1 MLSQA
6 AARAF
11 TPVRLGPITLRNRF
25 VKTATFEGM
34 SPDGVPSPALVEHH
48 RGIAAGGTAM
58 TTVAYCSV
66 ARHGLTFEHQLWMR
80 REIVA
85 QLRKLTDA
93 VHDEGGAAA
102 IQLGHAGY
110 FADKHVIGARPMGA
124 SRALNLYGMSICR
137 EMTEDD
143 IARLLDDF
151 ASAAR
156 LAVESGF
163 DCLEVHVG
171 HGYLLSQFV
180 SPFTNRRRD
189 GWGGSLEKR
198 VRLPCEV
205 VSRVRDAAGGRVA
218 VIAKMNLDDGFRG
231 GVTHDDAVQV
241 ARALEA
247 AGADGLVPSGGFVSR
262 TPFYM
267 LRGTVPVNE
276 MVAIQPG
283 VVRRLGLKLFGRIVV
298 KEYPFT
304 ENFFFDGAKRVREAV
319 TIPVALLGGVKTLAG
334 IERAMSAGF
343 ELVSMG
349 RALIAEPDLPRRLE
363 AGLTTES
370 RCVPCNL
377 CVVEMEKG
385 GVRCVRL

>member
-11 TPVRLGPITLRNRF
+11 TPTRLGPLALRNRF

-34 SPDGVPSPALVEHH
+34 SPHGVPSPALVAHH
-48 RGIAAGGTAM
+48 RGIAAGGAAM

-80 REIVA
+80 PEIVGP
-85 QLRKLTDA
+85 LRELTDA
-93 VHDEGGAAA
+93 VHAEGAAAA

-110 FADKHVIGARPMGA
+110 FADQHVIGGRPMGA
-124 SRALNLYGMSICR
+124 SRALNLYGMSVCR
-137 EMTEDD
+137 EMSEDD
-143 IARLLDDF
+143 IRRMIEDF
-151 ASAAR
+151 ARAAK

-205 VSRVRDAAGGRVA
+205 VARVRDAAAGRAA
-218 VIAKMNLDDGFRG
+218 VIAKMNLDDGFPG

-276 MVAIQPG
+276 MVEIQPG
-283 VVRRLGLKLFGRIVV
+283 ALRRIGLKLFGRIVV
-298 KEYPFT
+298 KEYPFA
-304 ENFFFDGAKRVREAV
+304 ENFFFDGAKRVRDAV
-319 TIPVALLGGVKTLAG
+319 KIPVALLGGVKTIAG

-349 RALIAEPDLPRRLE
+349 RALIAEPDLPQRME
-363 AGLTTES
+363 AGLATES

-377 CVVEMEKG
+377 CVVEMEKN
-385 GVRCVRL
+385 GVRCVRV